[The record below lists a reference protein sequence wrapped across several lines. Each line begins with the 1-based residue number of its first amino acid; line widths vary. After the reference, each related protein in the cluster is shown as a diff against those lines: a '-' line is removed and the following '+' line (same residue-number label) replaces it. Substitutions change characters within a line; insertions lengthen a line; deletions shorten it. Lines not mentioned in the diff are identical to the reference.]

1 MHGGDRMTYSKEQLV
16 ELLRRVDDVLLDYI
30 ERLEKL
36 EGSGL
41 YHGRGLALAVKMA
54 INGDEK

>member
-1 MHGGDRMTYSKEQLV
+1 MNYTKEQLV
-16 ELLRRVDDVLLDYI
+16 ELLRLVDEVLLDYI

-41 YHGRGLALAVKMA
+41 YHGRGLALAVRCA
-54 INGDEK
+54 INGDEDGR

>member
-1 MHGGDRMTYSKEQLV
+1 MTYTKEQMK
-16 ELLRRVDDVLLDYI
+16 ELLKRVDEVLLDYI
-30 ERLEKL
+30 ERLEVL

-54 INGDEK
+54 INEGEA